1 MHCFQLSTRFL
12 NWYLHLC
19 VRLLQSFFIGC
30 QIKDSSDL
38 ADLLRQ
44 YCFCSGHRQNKYTK
58 NHKPNKTK
66 KNSQNHNSQN
76 KQKNRI
82 SYLKSTGFSLDGFS
96 VCFYRYA
103 EFLSIYLKSGQVQL
117 LSHILRLFSIGF
129 VTDLVWTC
137 SLHHTES
144 IKHWKLRKQAGKR
157 EGFFVGWAAHLG
169 CTA

>member
-19 VRLLQSFFIGC
+19 VRLLQSFFIRC

-66 KNSQNHNSQN
+66 KNFQNHNSQN

-96 VCFYRYA
+96 VYFYRYA
-103 EFLSIYLKSGQVQL
+103 EFLFINLFEIWAGPVTF
-117 LSHILRLFSIGF
+117 SHIA
-129 VTDLVWTC
+129 VVQ
-137 SLHHTES
+137 
-144 IKHWKLRKQAGKR
+144 HW
-157 EGFFVGWAAHLG
+157 F
-169 CTA
+169 CN